1 MVAVA
6 PDTRRKS
13 LRTPGKALESKTPKG
28 RRSSLRPDTPNVRR
42 SSVAAGQR
50 QTANKRLSRV
60 AEVDARKSVARKSI
74 VEPRK
79 SVARKSI
86 VEPRKSIARKS
97 VVEPRKSVAR
107 KSLMA
112 TPAKRKSMA
121 KIESGIRTSPRLDLL
136 RKSAPR
142 TGPRKSAIPAPRKSI
157 RKSTTAG
164 IPAPRKSAVATRK
177 STAGRKSTA
186 KSVAG
191 RKSVAT
197 GRKSTRGR
205 KSALPKQSPEA
216 KSARDSIA
224 SMASAVS
231 IEPPKRKRN
240 STLNKKLMAR
250 TRKSLPDEA
259 PEYDLFAE
267 EESKPLPRMSMYERK
282 RAAKEQAALRKAQ
295 EEAHAAIDAE
305 IVKPVKATKAKAKAK
320 GRPKKKAMKTKKR

>member
-142 TGPRKSAIPAPRKSI
+142 TGPRKSA
-157 RKSTTAG
+157 